1 MIQAQNLKK
10 SFLFGASGKVIEVLK
25 GVDLTVLSGE
35 MLAIEGASGAGK
47 STLLHIL
54 GTLDRPTGGKVF
66 FQGEDLF
73 ARTNAELA
81 EVRNR
86 HVGFVFQ
93 FHHLLPEFSA
103 LENTMMPELIQGLS
117 ARKAGQEAETILA
130 RLGLGDRL
138 HHKPGQLS
146 GGEQQRVAV
155 ARALMVQPKIILADE
170 PTGNLDTQTGEE
182 VHHLLERIN
191 REQGI
196 TIVIVTHNPML
207 AARMNR
213 RVKLVDGWL
222 QEQR

>member
-1 MIQAQNLKK
+1 VIQTQNLKK
-10 SFLFGASGKVIEVLK
+10 SFLFGAGGKIIEVLK
-25 GVDLTVLSGE
+25 GIDLSILPGE

-54 GTLDRPTGGKVF
+54 GTLDRPTEGKVF
-66 FQGEDLF
+66 FQGQDLF
-73 ARTNAELA
+73 SRTQAELA
-81 EVRNR
+81 ELRNR

-103 LENTMMPELIQGLS
+103 LENTMMPGLIQGLS
-117 ARKAGQEAETILA
+117 ARKAGKQAETILSQ
-130 RLGLGDRL
+130 LGLGDRL

-155 ARALMVQPKIILADE
+155 GRALMVQPKIILADE

-182 VHHLLERIN
+182 VHQLLERIN

-196 TIVIVTHNPML
+196 TIVIVTHNSKL

-213 RVKLVDGWL
+213 RVRLADGRL
-222 QEQR
+222 QEQG